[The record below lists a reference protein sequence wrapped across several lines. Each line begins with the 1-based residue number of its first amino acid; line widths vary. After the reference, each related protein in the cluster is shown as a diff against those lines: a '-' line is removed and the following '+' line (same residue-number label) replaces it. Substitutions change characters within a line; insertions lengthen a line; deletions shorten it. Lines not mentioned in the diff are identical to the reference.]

1 MKKIRWMITVMVL
14 AFLFLPMGSA
24 EAGTKAGGYKLAC
37 RELSGKVPYKMTLTA
52 GKKCTLRLKKAGTG
66 KTVKSAKIKWK
77 TSDKAV
83 IKVQK
88 KAGGRAVLSARKKGS
103 ATVTAVYQ
111 GRKYRCKVAVKKAAT
126 KTEDNGKTD
135 GSGGNVPKVHKD
147 NGTQA
152 GADKP
157 VLNAKEV
164 SLYYYIKSDAD
175 VVPADPSQKDSF
187 RLKVSGTKKEVK
199 KWELSG
205 EDAFYFEIT
214 DYGLVT
220 LKHAPAYEDGSVSVK
235 AEATLSDGTVLS
247 AKVTGYSET
256 NLYLDRLFQKFAK
269 ENITSGM
276 TEKEKADRAARYIGE
291 ISGYE
296 FYNDSWADIFLHGK
310 GDCMASRHAMAVL
323 CRYIGVKAAG
333 CGSLEEHGKTV
344 VKADGNYYIY
354 TTGFNEPRPRSYM
367 VSETTYD
374 YLEEHEDE
382 LGIWA
387 GYFLR

>member
-1 MKKIRWMITVMVL
+1 MKKIRWTIMVMVL
-14 AFLFLPMGSA
+14 AFLLLPMGKA
-24 EAGTKAGGYKLAC
+24 EAGTKAGAGGYKL
-37 RELSGKVPYKMTLTA
+37 SVSQQTLTA
-52 GKKCTLRLKKAGTG
+52 GKKCTIRLKKAGTG
-66 KTVKSAKIKWK
+66 KTVRSAKVKWK

-83 IKVQK
+83 VKVQK
-88 KAGGRAVLSARKKGS
+88 KADGRAVLSAKKKGK
-103 ATVTAVYQ
+103 ATVTAVYKDK
-111 GRKYRCKVAVKKAAT
+111 KYRCKVTVKKRKDTT
-126 KTEDNGKTD
+126 KTADNGKTD
-135 GSGGNVPKVHKD
+135 DSGGNVPKVHKE
-147 NGTQA
+147 NGTQT

-175 VVPADPSQKDSF
+175 VVPADPSHKDSF

-214 DYGLVT
+214 GYGLVT

-235 AEATLSDGTVLS
+235 AKATLSDGTVLS

-276 TEKEKADRAARYIGE
+276 TEKEKADRVAGYIGE
-291 ISGYE
+291 ISDYE
-296 FYNDSWADIFLHGK
+296 FYNDSWEDIFLHGK

-323 CRYIGVKAAG
+323 CRYIGIKAVG
-333 CGSLEEHGKTV
+333 CNNINVHGKTAV
-344 VKADGNYYIY
+344 WADGKYYIY

-382 LGIWA
+382 LGICA
-387 GYFLR
+387 GYFLK